1 MRGPA
6 LNTIVNVPAERERKY
21 GLNGE
26 KGKPLYTSFHTFPKG
41 LQTEPEKCMLSH
53 NYKHLES
60 NKARQSMGGGSR
72 AFQRYWLLHIA
83 INKARTRQV
92 RVRGIIILACG
103 AFAVAFESLKL
114 CYTLVWNAAVCPIEN
129 MPTHKHSFQSMPED
143 QGTYCSTHRPTIYD
157 ICMLAYP

>member
-1 MRGPA
+1 MGRKGSPCTLHSTLFQKDYRESQKNA
-6 LNTIVNVPAERERKY
+6 CSATI
-21 GLNGE
+21 
-26 KGKPLYTSFHTFPKG
+26 TSTWSPTKLDRAWG
-41 LQTEPEKCMLSH
+41 G
-53 NYKHLES
+53 
-60 NKARQSMGGGSR
+60 GGGSR
-72 AFQRYWLLHIA
+72 AFQRCWLLHIA

-92 RVRGIIILACG
+92 RVRGILILACG